1 MRELI
6 LIGLNVLV
14 LTVLAWVVLFWVG
27 GVL

>member
-14 LTVLAWVVLFWVG
+14 LTVLAWVILFWVG

>member
-14 LTVLAWVVLFWVG
+14 LTVLAWVILFWVG
-27 GVL
+27 GLL